1 MSLLKTGTYRKENLG
16 NSKYEVTVI
25 VYILLLV
32 IQKSATV
39 RDSYLVRT
47 QIFLKNCTCAYQGVV
62 NVSFSDNFEYVLN
75 G

>member
-1 MSLLKTGTYRKENLG
+1 MSILKTGIYRKENLG

-47 QIFLKNCTCAYQGVV
+47 QIFLKNCTCAHQGVV